1 MIFPTVSRTLVLGG
15 VVLVSA
21 CSTEFYADSVSFDAP
36 AGTQIN
42 GIPFRLSQPHLVK
55 LFKKTQHGYVPIH
68 ERIEYLPSE
77 KQIHVLRLDSGLLSD
92 AGIDVQLRADG
103 TLSVVE
109 TKSVKSKGD
118 EALADLGSAISSIDK
133 AIASRKTALDAAE
146 ASKDQE
152 FKSSLDDQA
161 TALQLKLDAELLQAE
176 FDAISEATT
185 GSVLRQKRKA
195 LLVAKFAANIAYQ
208 KLGQPAPF
216 PEVSFP

>member
-1 MIFPTVSRTLVLGG
+1 MIFSSVSRTLILGS
-15 VVLVSA
+15 VFLASA

-36 AGTQIN
+36 ADTQIN

-55 LFKKTQHGYVPIH
+55 VFKKTHHGYVPIH

-77 KQIHVLRLDSGLLSD
+77 KQIYVLHLDSGLLAD
-92 AGIDVQLRADG
+92 AEIDVQLRADG

-118 EALADLGSAISSIDK
+118 EALAGLGSAISAIDK
-133 AIASRKTALDAAE
+133 AIAGRKTALDAEE
-146 ASKDQE
+146 ASKEQA
-152 FKSSLDDQA
+152 FKSGLDDQA
-161 TALQLKLDAELLQAE
+161 TALQFKLDAEVLQAE
-176 FDAISEATT
+176 FDALSEDTSET
-185 GSVLRQKRKA
+185 ILRQKRKA
-195 LLVAKFAANIAYQ
+195 LLLAKFGANIAYQ